1 MHMNKSVKDVKSF
14 NQNAQDKR
22 TKKENLMTEQ
32 FVGCF
37 GEVADIKAVKS
48 LGVCRIVVEVPIEQH
63 KAVTNAFWGRDV
75 LITPSDAKHGY
86 GIATT
91 DRLSETPKPTPNDY
105 GAHYQELYKSGFF
118 NNPALWRWAGTD
130 GDYQEW
136 VRNQPSCVS
145 GKQDW
150 YHGRDGS
157 ISKCEYA
164 HVRRVA
170 NGAGTGIKPEY
181 SGVPLTHDE
190 HALQHAQGETALL
203 QAFNINFTTAPEWF
217 EKQAIKY
224 RTNWI
229 KSEIYAY
236 FDVGSLVYSSP

>member
-1 MHMNKSVKDVKSF
+1 
-14 NQNAQDKR
+14 
-22 TKKENLMTEQ
+22 MTE
-32 FVGCF
+32 FIGCF

-75 LITPSDAKHGY
+75 LITPSEAKHGY

-91 DRLSETPKPTPNDY
+91 DRLPETPKSTTSDN
-105 GAHYQELYKSGFF
+105 GAYYQALYQSGFF
-118 NNPALWRWAGTD
+118 NNPVLWRWAGMD

-150 YHGRDGS
+150 YRGRDGNVG
-157 ISKCEYA
+157 KCEYA

-181 SGVPLTHDE
+181 SGVPLTHHE
-190 HALQHAQGETALL
+190 HSLQHQQGEKALL
-203 QAFNINFTTAPEWF
+203 EAYGIQFDDAQAWF
-217 EKQAIKY
+217 DKQAVKY

-229 KSEIYAY
+229 KSVIYEYFEVSSLKEIEPSEFAEWSKEIGV
-236 FDVGSLVYSSP
+236 FNALPSMFKQ

>member
-1 MHMNKSVKDVKSF
+1 
-14 NQNAQDKR
+14 
-22 TKKENLMTEQ
+22 MTET

-91 DRLSETPKPTPNDY
+91 DRLPETLGPTQTDY
-105 GAHYQELYKSGFF
+105 GAHYQALYQSGFF

-150 YHGRDGS
+150 NNGVG
-157 ISKCEYA
+157 KCEYA

-181 SGVPLTHDE
+181 CGVPLTHEE

-203 QAFNINFTTAPEWF
+203 RAFNINFATAPEWF

-224 RTNWI
+224 RTDWL

-236 FDVGSLVYSSP
+236 FDVGSLKEIEPAEFAAWAKQHGFALPNIFKG

>member
-1 MHMNKSVKDVKSF
+1 
-14 NQNAQDKR
+14 
-22 TKKENLMTEQ
+22 MTEQ
-32 FVGCF
+32 FIGCF

-75 LITPSDAKHGY
+75 LITPSEAKHGY
-86 GIATT
+86 GIATA
-91 DRLSETPKPTPNDY
+91 DRLPETPKPTPSDN
-105 GAHYQELYKSGFF
+105 GAHYQALYYLGFF

-150 YHGRDGS
+150 NNGVG
-157 ISKCEYA
+157 KCEYA

-181 SGVPLTHDE
+181 SGVPLTHEE

-203 QAFNINFTTAPEWF
+203 HAHGIYLNDATVWF
-217 EKQAIKY
+217 EKRAVQHRAM
-224 RTNWI
+224 WI
-229 KSEIYAY
+229 KSQIYAH
-236 FDVGSLVYSSP
+236 FGVGSMKEIEPAEFVAWAKQHGFTLPSIFKG

>member
-1 MHMNKSVKDVKSF
+1 
-14 NQNAQDKR
+14 
-22 TKKENLMTEQ
+22 MTEQ
-32 FVGCF
+32 FIGCF

-91 DRLSETPKPTPNDY
+91 DRLPETPAHSHNDY
-105 GAHYQELYKSGFF
+105 GAYYQELYKSGFF
-118 NNPALWRWAGTD
+118 NNPALWHWAGTD
-130 GDYQEW
+130 GNYQNW

-145 GKQDW
+145 RKFSA
-150 YHGRDGS
+150 YAEDGS
-157 ISKCEYA
+157 GGLCEYA

-181 SGVPLTHDE
+181 SGVPLTHEE

-203 QAFNINFTTAPEWF
+203 QAYGIHFDDSAAWF
-217 EKQAIKY
+217 ERQAVQH
-224 RTNWI
+224 RTAWV
-229 KSEIYAY
+229 KSQIYAH
-236 FDVGSLVYSSP
+236 FGVGSLKEIEPAEFAAWAKNISVFNALPSIFKG

>member
-1 MHMNKSVKDVKSF
+1 
-14 NQNAQDKR
+14 
-22 TKKENLMTEQ
+22 MTE
-32 FVGCF
+32 FIGCF

-91 DRLSETPKPTPNDY
+91 DRLPETPKTTSNDN
-105 GAHYQELYKSGFF
+105 GAHYQALYQSGFF

-136 VRNQPSCVS
+136 VRNQSSCVS

-150 YHGRDGS
+150 NNGVG
-157 ISKCEYA
+157 KCEYA

-181 SGVPLTHDE
+181 CGVPLTHEE

-203 QAFNINFTTAPEWF
+203 RAFNINFETAPEWF
-217 EKQAIKY
+217 EKQAVKY
-224 RTNWI
+224 RTDWI

-236 FDVGSLVYSSP
+236 FDVGSLKEIEPAEFAAWARQNGFNLPSIFKE